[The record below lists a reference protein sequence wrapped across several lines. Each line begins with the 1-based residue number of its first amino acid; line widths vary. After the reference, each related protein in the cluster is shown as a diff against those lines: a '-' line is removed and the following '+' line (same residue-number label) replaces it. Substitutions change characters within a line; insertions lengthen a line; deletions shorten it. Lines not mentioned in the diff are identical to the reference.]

1 MQPQHLSTS
10 HQPNPAFEGTRV
22 VHLCASPSLHRR
34 APQRGRWA
42 RSRMSKSASGGQVR
56 RETSGRS
63 CCARF
68 GMVAVWSFAELGR
81 VGRAD
86 GSIVSP
92 TTPQDNLKSHA

>member
-1 MQPQHLSTS
+1 MMR
-10 HQPNPAFEGTRV
+10 PNWPFQRTRATKWLGV
-22 VHLCASPSLHRR
+22 FRFRGVARG
-34 APQRGRWA
+34 AERGRWA

-68 GMVAVWSFAELGR
+68 GMVAVWPFAELGR

-86 GSIVSP
+86 GSIVCP